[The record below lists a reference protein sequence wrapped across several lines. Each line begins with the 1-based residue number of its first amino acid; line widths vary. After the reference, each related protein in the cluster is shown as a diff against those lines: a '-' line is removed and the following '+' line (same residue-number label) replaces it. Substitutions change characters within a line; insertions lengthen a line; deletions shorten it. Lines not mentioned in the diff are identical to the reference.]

1 MSADITRIL
10 QEWEYDSGNLIR
22 IIKADD
28 GRDVLQ
34 VRQPLGIEQYELQ
47 GRPDGVTPEG
57 KESYVALY
65 QERLREHIEAQGSD
79 AGFSL
84 SHDDVVRLQNEGVIY
99 YFRYLVLFQIGDF
112 ERTASDT
119 DHNLA
124 MCDLVDRYADKD
136 SEKKEVLQYRPYI
149 LRINAISKAMISLN
163 RKLKAAAV
171 DIIENAIEMI
181 KTMPSIDTPAFQF
194 EKIRSIN
201 SLKATLKQIQEQKVP
216 ALDRLRAD
224 LEQAVENEDYET
236 AAQIRDRI
244 RALENAEGSRG
255 DAQQDSG

>member
-1 MSADITRIL
+1 VSADITSIL
-10 QEWEYDSGNLIR
+10 REWEYDSGNLIR

-47 GRPDGVTPEG
+47 GRPDGMAPEG
-57 KESYVALY
+57 RESYVVLY
-65 QERLREHIEAQGSD
+65 QEKLREHIGARGSD
-79 AGFSL
+79 VGFTL
-84 SHDDVVRLQNEGVIY
+84 SHEDFARLQNEGVIY

-124 MCDLVDRYADKD
+124 LCDLVDQYADKESD
-136 SEKKEVLQYRPYI
+136 KKEILQYRPYI

-163 RKLKAAAV
+163 RQLKSAAV
-171 DIIENAIEMI
+171 DIIESAIDMI
-181 KTMPSIDTPAFQF
+181 KKMPNIDTPAFQF

-201 SLKATLKQIQEQKVP
+201 SLKATLKQIQEQKVSP
-216 ALDRLRAD
+216 LDKLRSD
-224 LEQAVENEDYET
+224 LEQAVESEDYET

-244 RALENAEGSRG
+244 RALEDAQEPDEGGRG
-255 DAQQDSG
+255 DNV

>member
-1 MSADITRIL
+1 MSSDITRIL
-10 QEWEYDSGNLIR
+10 KDWEYDSGNMIR

-47 GRPDGVTPEG
+47 GRPDGLAPEG
-57 KESYVALY
+57 KECYVELY
-65 QERLREHIEAQGSD
+65 SERLREHVAAHGSEE
-79 AGFSL
+79 GFTL
-84 SHDDVVRLQNEGVIY
+84 SHDDLVRLQNEGVLY
-99 YFRYLVLFQIGDF
+99 YYRYLVLFQIGDF

-124 MCDLVDRYADKD
+124 LCELVDKFADKETD
-136 SEKKEVLQYRPYI
+136 KKEVLQYRPYI

-163 RKLKAAAV
+163 HQLKAAAME
-171 DIIENAIEMI
+171 IIETAIDVI
-181 KTMPSIDTPAFQF
+181 KKMPNIDTPAFQF

-201 SLKATLKQIQEQKVP
+201 SLRATLKQIQEQKVSP
-216 ALDRLRAD
+216 LDKLRAD
-224 LEQAVENEDYET
+224 LDRAVEEEDYEA

-244 RALENAEGSRG
+244 RELEGAGG
-255 DAQQDSG
+255 QQDDAG